1 MNRADQVSGV
11 TTVAIFNLVV
21 WGVIFVVV
29 IIKLAG
35 SIRIVPTQSAFI
47 VERLG
52 RYDKTLQPG
61 FHLLV
66 PFIETVAFVQSLKE
80 EAVDVPP
87 QECFTRDNVQV
98 EVDGVLYM
106 QVTDAVN
113 ASYGVTDY
121 QYAAIQLAQTTTRA
135 VIGLLELDRTFEE
148 RDEINSRVVKV
159 LQEVENQW
167 GLSVKRFEV
176 KNIVPPQSVKDSME
190 KQMSA
195 ERERRALISQSEG
208 RRQSQIDKSEGAKM
222 QTINQSEGEMQRR
235 INEAEGRARA
245 IETIGDATAK
255 SIETLAAAISGEGG
269 EDAVRLRI
277 SQQYLR
283 NLGHLA
289 DPKTK
294 VVLPADLSNVEALLA
309 SLGLS
314 LQNEPGTGT
323 NPVKGGTAPTAGR

>member
-1 MNRADQVSGV
+1 M
-11 TTVAIFNLVV
+11 AIFNLIV
-21 WGVIFVVV
+21 WGLLFIIF

-52 RYDKTLQPG
+52 KYKNTLEPG

-66 PFIETVAFVQSLKE
+66 PFIEKIAFVRSLKE
-80 EAVDVPP
+80 EAVNVPP
-87 QECFTRDNVQV
+87 QDCFTKDNVQV
-98 EVDGVLYM
+98 EVDGVLYL
-106 QVTDAVN
+106 QVVDAVN

-121 QYAAIQLAQTTTRA
+121 YFAATQLAQTTTRA

-148 RDEINSRVVKV
+148 RDEINSRVVRV
-159 LQEVENQW
+159 LQEAGRQW
-167 GLSVKRFEV
+167 GLEVKRFEV
-176 KNIVPPQSVKDSME
+176 KNIVPPPSIKESME

-208 RRQSQIDKSEGAKM
+208 QRQSRIDKSEGVKL
-222 QTINQSEGEMQRR
+222 QVINQSEGEMQRR
-235 INEAEGRARA
+235 INEAEGRADA
-245 IETIGDATAK
+245 IKTIGTATAN
-255 SIETLAAAISGEGG
+255 SIETVAAAISVEGG
-269 EDAVRLRI
+269 ADAVRLRL

-283 NLGHLA
+283 SLGQLA

-294 VVLPADLSNVEALLA
+294 VVLPADLSKVEDLLG

-314 LQNEPGTGT
+314 LRDEPVGET
-323 NPVKGGTAPTAGR
+323 NPHA

>member
-1 MNRADQVSGV
+1 M
-11 TTVAIFNLVV
+11 AIFNLVV
-21 WGVIFVVV
+21 WSLIFIVF

-35 SIRIVPTQSAFI
+35 SIRIVPTQSAYI

-61 FHLLV
+61 FHILV
-66 PFIETVAFVQSLKE
+66 PFLETVAFVQSLKE
-80 EAVDVPP
+80 EAVDVPA

-98 EVDGVLYM
+98 EVDGVLYL

-121 QYAAIQLAQTTTRA
+121 RYAAIQLAQTTTRA

-148 RDEINSRVVKV
+148 REEINSQVVRV
-159 LQEVENQW
+159 LQEAGHQW
-167 GLSVKRFEV
+167 GLQVKRFEV
-176 KNIVPPQSVKDSME
+176 KNIVPPQSVKESME

-195 ERERRALISQSEG
+195 ERERRALIAQSEG
-208 RRQSQIDKSEGAKM
+208 GRQSRIDKSEGAKM
-222 QTINQSEGEMQRR
+222 QMINQSEGEMQRR

-245 IETIGDATAK
+245 IETIGNATAK
-255 SIETLAAAISGEGG
+255 SIETLAAAISGKGG
-269 EDAVRLRI
+269 ADAVRLRL

-283 NLGHLA
+283 SLAHLA

-294 VVLPADLSNVEALLA
+294 VVLPADLSKVEELLA

-314 LQNEPGTGT
+314 LRDEAGAGT
-323 NPVKGGTAPTAGR
+323 NPLAGGAAPTKGL

>member
-1 MNRADQVSGV
+1 M
-11 TTVAIFNLVV
+11 

-66 PFIETVAFVQSLKE
+66 PFVETVAFVQSLKE

-159 LQEVENQW
+159 LQEVEHQW
-167 GLSVKRFEV
+167 GLKVKRFEV

-190 KQMSA
+190 KQLAPAGGRASDPAAVRRHAA
-195 ERERRALISQSEG
+195 EDLGATGPG
-208 RRQSQIDKSEGAKM
+208 RLTR
-222 QTINQSEGEMQRR
+222 GEC
-235 INEAEGRARA
+235 NEARLTKKGHKC
-245 IETIGDATAK
+245 G
-255 SIETLAAAISGEGG
+255 
-269 EDAVRLRI
+269 AVSEECPESRGSSR
-277 SQQYLR
+277 S
-283 NLGHLA
+283 H
-289 DPKTK
+289 
-294 VVLPADLSNVEALLA
+294 VS
-309 SLGLS
+309 
-314 LQNEPGTGT
+314 
-323 NPVKGGTAPTAGR
+323 AG